1 METLNKPLTVTAAAE
16 QRNSIRKYTD
26 APITDADINE
36 ILRVAGLAP
45 SPWNVQP
52 WRVIV
57 VREPETKARLMEA
70 AYGQPQVGA
79 SAATF
84 VLYNDMIDAVDNAI
98 EFVHPGYGDKR
109 EEEAKKMQDQ
119 FRGWGEEGMQKWG
132 HAISY
137 TYLGFLLL
145 AIQSQGFS
153 SSAMLGFD
161 PEKVKALLELP
172 AHATLPALI
181 AVGKPAEEG
190 FPHHRHEVRRIAKII
205 G

>member
-1 METLNKPLTVTAAAE
+1 
-16 QRNSIRKYTD
+16 
-26 APITDADINE
+26 
-36 ILRVAGLAP
+36 
-45 SPWNVQP
+45 
-52 WRVIV
+52 
-57 VREPETKARLMEA
+57 
-70 AYGQPQVGA
+70 
-79 SAATF
+79 
-84 VLYNDMIDAVDNAI
+84 
-98 EFVHPGYGDKR
+98 
-109 EEEAKKMQDQ
+109 
-119 FRGWGEEGMQKWG
+119 MQKWG

-161 PEKVKALLELP
+161 PEKVKSLLELP